1 MPLKLFRCNFS
12 QSDHAPFM
20 LTENPSKIAYMLI
33 VINFRSFYKL
43 HAISSDS
50 KIKSFP
56 FACKIQI
63 IFCSKTP
70 L

>member
-1 MPLKLFRCNFS
+1 
-12 QSDHAPFM
+12 M